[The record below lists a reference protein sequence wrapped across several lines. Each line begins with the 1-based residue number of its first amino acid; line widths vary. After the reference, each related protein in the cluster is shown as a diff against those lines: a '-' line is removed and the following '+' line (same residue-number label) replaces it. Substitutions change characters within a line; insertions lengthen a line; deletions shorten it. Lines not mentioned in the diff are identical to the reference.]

1 MTKKNKKEEALILA
15 LAFGASVE
23 GAARMAGV
31 SERTVYRR
39 RAKPA
44 FQARLVQAGLD
55 MVLRT
60 TGLLTGAGIGSVK
73 TLVDLQQDAAAPAG
87 VKRGAARDILELGVR
102 YRDSA
107 DTEQRLAAIEDRL
120 ATGS

>member
-1 MTKKNKKEEALILA
+1 MTKKNKEEALLLA
-15 LAFGASVE
+15 LAFGATVE
-23 GAARMAGV
+23 GAARKAGV
-31 SERTVYRR
+31 GERTAYRR
-39 RAKPA
+39 LAEPA
-44 FQARLVQAGLD
+44 FQARLEQARRD

-60 TGLLTGAGIGSVK
+60 MGLLTGAGIGSVK

-107 DTEQRLAAIEDRL
+107 ETERRLSAIEDRL

>member
-1 MTKKNKKEEALILA
+1 MTKKNKEEALIQA

-23 GAARMAGV
+23 GAARKAGV

-39 RAKPA
+39 LAKPA
-44 FQARLVQAGLD
+44 FQARLDQARLD

-87 VKRGAARDILELGVR
+87 VRRGAARDILELAVR

-107 DTEQRLAAIEDRL
+107 ETERRLGAIEDLL